1 MIRTRII
8 GTGSYVP
15 PDILTN
21 DNLSEMVDTSDEW
34 IRTRTGICNRHIAKD
49 IDNADMAYNAARN
62 AVEDARIEASKI
74 GLIIVATS
82 TPDYAF
88 LIRHHLYRQS
98 LKQ

>member
-34 IRTRTGICNRHIAKD
+34 IRTRTGICNRH
-49 IDNADMAYNAARN
+49 
-62 AVEDARIEASKI
+62 KI
-74 GLIIVATS
+74 WIMLIWHIT
-82 TPDYAF
+82 
-88 LIRHHLYRQS
+88 LQEM
-98 LKQ
+98 Q

>member
-34 IRTRTGICNRHIAKD
+34 SS
-49 IDNADMAYNAARN
+49 M
-62 AVEDARIEASKI
+62 KI
-74 GLIIVATS
+74 GRAHV
-82 TPDYAF
+82 
-88 LIRHHLYRQS
+88 
-98 LKQ
+98 

>member
-1 MIRTRII
+1 
-8 GTGSYVP
+8 
-15 PDILTN
+15 
-21 DNLSEMVDTSDEW
+21 
-34 IRTRTGICNRHIAKD
+34 
-49 IDNADMAYNAARN
+49 MAYNAARN

>member
-34 IRTRTGICNRHIAKD
+34 IKTRTGIWKSNKEKIMINPQR
-49 IDNADMAYNAARN
+49 AYKAPS
-62 AVEDARIEASKI
+62 IE
-74 GLIIVATS
+74 
-82 TPDYAF
+82 
-88 LIRHHLYRQS
+88 
-98 LKQ
+98 

>member
-34 IRTRTGICNRHIAKD
+34 IGQELVYVTD
-49 IDNADMAYNAARN
+49 I
-62 AVEDARIEASKI
+62 
-74 GLIIVATS
+74 
-82 TPDYAF
+82 
-88 LIRHHLYRQS
+88 
-98 LKQ
+98 

>member
-34 IRTRTGICNRHIAKD
+34 IRTRTGICNRHIAKWH
-49 IDNADMAYNAARN
+49 ITLQEM
-62 AVEDARIEASKI
+62 
-74 GLIIVATS
+74 
-82 TPDYAF
+82 
-88 LIRHHLYRQS
+88 Q
-98 LKQ
+98 

>member
-34 IRTRTGICNRHIAKD
+34 IKTRTGICNRHIAKD
-49 IDNADMAYNAARN
+49 MDNADMAYNAARN
-62 AVEDARIEASKI
+62 AVVKTVSTALSW
-74 GLIIVATS
+74 LITGVLCLQRK
-82 TPDYAF
+82 DCV
-88 LIRHHLYRQS
+88 
-98 LKQ
+98 